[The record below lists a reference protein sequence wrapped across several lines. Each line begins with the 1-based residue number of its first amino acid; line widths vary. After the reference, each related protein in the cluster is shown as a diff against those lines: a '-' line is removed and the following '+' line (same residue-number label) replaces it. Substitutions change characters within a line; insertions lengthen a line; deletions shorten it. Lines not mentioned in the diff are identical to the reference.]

1 MELSILEVVLS
12 LALLVFSSLLE
23 MVLKE
28 LEEVFIA
35 PTLQEERINPV
46 NTANALKIRLFFIC
60 H

>member
-1 MELSILEVVLS
+1 MELSILEVALS
-12 LALLVFSSLLE
+12 LVLLVFSSLLE

-46 NTANALKIRLFFIC
+46 NTANALKKRLFFIC